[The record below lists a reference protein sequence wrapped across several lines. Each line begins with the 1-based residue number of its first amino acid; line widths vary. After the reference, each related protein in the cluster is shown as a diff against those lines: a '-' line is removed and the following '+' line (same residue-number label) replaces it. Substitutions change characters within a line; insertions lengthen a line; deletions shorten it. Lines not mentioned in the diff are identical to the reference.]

1 MQCQEYAKQSTRA
14 SGQSLQRGACGTTSI
29 VCCGSLI
36 GDLRS
41 SQADKPTGCW
51 YFLVPLFDPA
61 FCSSVISQQQTL
73 HLVLNSAFEPPSVA
87 AFRSLSIHGYLYA
100 AVSTLFKS
108 KTFVRADCRSPKCK
122 LAKCCVCFYSCSLQ
136 SPASLPL
143 VDTDRQSSDVGR
155 YGFSKPRR

>member
-14 SGQSLQRGACGTTSI
+14 SGQSVQRGACGTTSI

-41 SQADKPTGCW
+41 SQANKPTGCW

-73 HLVLNSAFEPPSVA
+73 QLVLNSALEPPSVA
-87 AFRSLSIHGYLYA
+87 ALRSLSIHVYLHA

-108 KTFVRADCRSPKCK
+108 QTLVRADWQIAKVQTRQVLRLLLQLQPAVTCK
-122 LAKCCVCFYSCSLQ
+122 LASCRHR
-136 SPASLPL
+136 PAIIRCRTIRL
-143 VDTDRQSSDVGR
+143 
-155 YGFSKPRR
+155 